1 LDIYNKKPLLLLE
14 QPKEQPKKQQ
24 EQKTTITLEIDYEN
38 DAAMLPKTQIP
49 KEKMPKM
56 NYLHYNPQ
64 HGL

>member
-1 LDIYNKKPLLLLE
+1 MDIYNKKPLLLLE
-14 QPKEQPKKQQ
+14 APKEQPKEQPKEEK
-24 EQKTTITLEIDYEN
+24 KIDVEN

-49 KEKMPKM
+49 KKQGPKI